1 MSTRPLGRPKTAPN
15 AVCAFLSR
23 LTNGKI
29 QLRKR
34 YLLRRQSER
43 AVNVLLFANGELNR
57 GLMLDRLLD
66 SLECPRVICAD
77 GGALHARALELTP
90 HTIIGD
96 LDSLTT
102 EQVADFKAANA
113 EIIQHPA
120 EKDETD
126 LELALYHCRQIGA
139 SAIFILGALGGRFD
153 QTIANI
159 LLLTQPAFSDM
170 RIKMIDGDQVL
181 RLLKPGRHQI
191 NGERGDTVSLI
202 PLAAAA
208 EGITTWQLQYPLQD
222 ETLHLGPARG
232 ISNVMLADA
241 ANVEFTRGLLLLVHT
256 SGRA

>member
-1 MSTRPLGRPKTAPN
+1 M
-15 AVCAFLSR
+15 
-23 LTNGKI
+23 
-29 QLRKR
+29 
-34 YLLRRQSER
+34 
-43 AVNVLLFANGELNR
+43 NVLLFANGELNR

-181 RLLKPGRHQI
+181 RLLKPGWHDIQGRP
-191 NGERGDTVSLI
+191 GDLISLI
-202 PLAAAA
+202 PLVSA
-208 EGITTWQLQYPLQD
+208 ERIRTRDLQYPLHG
-222 ETLHLGPARG
+222 ETLRFGPARG
-232 ISNVMLADA
+232 VSNVI
-241 ANVEFTRGLLLLVHT
+241 VGTRPALHFRFGLLLLVHIC
-256 SGRA
+256 GLP